1 MLEWVATHG
10 VLNREGLVCLAFEE
24 QASAFAGLQW
34 DLDELI
40 QRQEAKG
47 TSGSALGSCP
57 W

>member
-10 VLNREGLVCLAFEE
+10 IFHREGFVCLAFEE

-40 QRQEAKG
+40 QRQETKG